1 MKQTLLLTALA
12 LCLLTPSASPRPAQ
26 DSGTRPSAFFNTHL
40 HAKGGPWAAGD
51 WVAFLV
57 PEEDRDLNGDGNTN
71 DSVLHIVDVRTL
83 QVINLG
89 LAVDPLLAGRDVGP
103 PVAFSASTL
112 AVLVSER
119 AQGNKDLNGDG
130 DATDDVL
137 EIVDLTTRKVTNTD
151 LAGSEVR
158 MDGSRVAL
166 LTPEA
171 EQGKKDLNG
180 DG

>member
-1 MKQTLLLTALA
+1 
-12 LCLLTPSASPRPAQ
+12 PSRRAVAARPAQ
-26 DSGTRPSAFFNTHL
+26 ESASRPSALFNTHL
-40 HAKGGPWAAGD
+40 RASGGPWAAGD

-57 PEEDRDLNGDGNTN
+57 PEVDRDLNGDGDTS
-71 DSVLHIVDVRTL
+71 DSVLHVVDVRTL

-103 PVAFSASTL
+103 PVAFSGSTL

-137 EIVDLTTRKVTNTD
+137 EIVDLTTRKVTNTG

-171 EQGKKDLNG
+171 E
-180 DG
+180 